1 MRGVITVLTNLSP
14 WTRSACVVVLEHSTF
29 SRAVLQNSRNNLKP
43 AIISEASENERRV
56 ASAVH
61 VLVAK
66 PRFERWKHALVMK
79 RNNLLGY
86 VKLLPEYRR
95 ALELLNEAARRL
107 DWIPGGLSASVDM
120 THIVASEI
128 PQMTPSARAI
138 IRNPVP
144 KVISMMLIRQQKLLL
159 LGRPW

>member
-14 WTRSACVVVLEHSTF
+14 WTRSACVVEIEHSTF

-43 AIISEASENERRV
+43 AIIPEASENERRV

-66 PRFERWKHALVMK
+66 PRFEGLKHALVMK
-79 RNNLLGY
+79 RDNLLGY
-86 VKLLPEYRR
+86 LKLLPECR

-107 DWIPGGLSASVDM
+107 DWIPGGLSTKCGHEA
-120 THIVASEI
+120 
-128 PQMTPSARAI
+128 
-138 IRNPVP
+138 
-144 KVISMMLIRQQKLLL
+144 
-159 LGRPW
+159 